1 MKRILLLISALLVSI
16 CCGAQGWLEGVL
28 REVESNNP
36 ELKAMAA
43 EVEAERIANRGEALL
58 QNPEVEFGQ
67 LWGAEGIGNRHDVR
81 VSQPF
86 DVATISGLRA
96 GKAATLDEI
105 SYLKYR
111 AGRIEIL
118 LDAWLTCIDL
128 VHCNAL
134 LSELSTHLSQAG
146 TLVEACQKKLA
157 AGEATVLD
165 LNKAKIHLTSVQ
177 GQVNSLETLR
187 NELMA
192 TLRSLNGG
200 IDIPFDHTVYDIGT
214 TLPESFEEWYESAA
228 ANNPL
233 MEYARAQ
240 VSLEE
245 RQLAIDKASRLP
257 EFSLGYMSEIRTVEK
272 FRGVTVGVSVPLWS
286 AANKVR
292 RSKAGLAAAE
302 SRKEASEKRF
312 RLELEKEYARALAL
326 KANAEMTRSSLAETD
341 NRDFLLTALTK
352 GEISMVDY
360 LVETDLYY
368 ETLERTLE
376 TERDYR
382 KAVATLQSVCL

>member
-1 MKRILLLISALLVSI
+1 MKRFAVTISILLISI
-16 CCGAQGWLEGVL
+16 CCNAQGWLEGVL

-43 EVEAERIANRGEALL
+43 EVDAERIANRGEALL
-58 QNPEVEFGQ
+58 QNPEVELGQ

-96 GKAATLDEI
+96 GKAATLDEL
-105 SYLKYR
+105 SSLRYK
-111 AGRIEIL
+111 AGRIEVL
-118 LDAWLTCIDL
+118 LEAWQTCIDL
-128 VHCNAL
+128 VCCNAL
-134 LSELSTHLSQAG
+134 LTEMRTHLSQAE
-146 TLVEACQKKLA
+146 TLAGSYQKKMA
-157 AGEATVLD
+157 AGGATVLD
-165 LNKAKIHLTSVQ
+165 LNKAKIHLASVQ

-187 NELMA
+187 NELHA

-200 IDIPFDHTVYDIGT
+200 IDIPFEYSNHDIGVD
-214 TLPESFEEWYESAA
+214 LPESFEEWYQTSASR
-228 ANNPL
+228 NPVI
-233 MEYARAQ
+233 EYARAQ
-240 VSLEE
+240 VSREE
-245 RQLAIDKASRLP
+245 RNLAIDKASRLP
-257 EFSLGYMSEIRTVEK
+257 EFSLGYMSEIRTAEK
-272 FRGVTVGVSVPLWS
+272 FRGVTLGVSVPLWNG
-286 AANKVR
+286 ANKVK

-302 SRKEASEKRF
+302 SRREASERMF
-312 RLELEKEYARALAL
+312 RLGLEKEYARALAL
-326 KANAEMTRSSLAETD
+326 KANAEMMRSSLEETD

-368 ETLERTLE
+368 ETLQRTLE